1 MTLVS
6 DRYALI
12 TGASSGIGK
21 ATALT
26 FARAGIHLVL
36 VSRDQVKLQEVA
48 SLAADFG
55 VNVKIHCL
63 DLAQVDQVQGVIA
76 AIVAGFGP
84 VSILVNCAGMGYT
97 GSLAQ
102 TSLTDWQ
109 QVLNLNLTSVFQCIQ
124 GVLPTMRQHQQGTII
139 NVTSVAGSQVF
150 PEWGAYCVSKFGLT
164 ALSKTLAVEERANGI
179 RVVMIAPGAVNT
191 GIWDTNSV
199 QADFDRALMLT
210 PEMVADSILHAAL
223 LPAQAVIEELKI
235 MPNVGT
241 F

>member
-1 MTLVS
+1 MTVAF

-21 ATALT
+21 ATALA

-36 VSRDQVKLQEVA
+36 VSRNQVRLQEVA
-48 SLAADFG
+48 SLVSDFD

-63 DLAQVDQVQGVIA
+63 DLAQVDQVQGSIA

-97 GSLAQ
+97 GRLAQ

-191 GIWDTNSV
+191 GIWDTDSV

>member
-1 MTLVS
+1 MTVS
-6 DRYALI
+6 VDRYALI

-21 ATALT
+21 ATALA
-26 FARAGIHLVL
+26 FARAGIHLAL
-36 VSRDQVKLQEVA
+36 VSRDQTKLQEVA
-48 SLAADFG
+48 NLAATFG
-55 VNVKIHCL
+55 VSVKIHGL
-63 DLAQVDQVQGVIA
+63 DLAQVAQVQGAIA
-76 AIVAGFGP
+76 AIVAGLGP

-102 TSLTDWQ
+102 TSLIDWQ

-139 NVTSVAGSQVF
+139 NVTSVAGNQVF

-191 GIWDTNSV
+191 GIWDTDSV

-210 PEMVADSILHAAL
+210 PEMVADSILHTAL